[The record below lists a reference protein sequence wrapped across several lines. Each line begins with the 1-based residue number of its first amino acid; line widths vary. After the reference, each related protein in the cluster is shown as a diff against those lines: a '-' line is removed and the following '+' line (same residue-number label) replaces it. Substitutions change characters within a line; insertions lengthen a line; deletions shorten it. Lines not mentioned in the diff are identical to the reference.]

1 MCTPFGARASTL
13 EVTQWQI
20 SRRCHP
26 ILVAFV
32 SELTKES
39 IHLPLGC
46 LQGGEHSPPNR
57 SRAHETLTGMPR
69 RHSTL

>member
-46 LQGGEHSPPNR
+46 LQGGERWESISH
-57 SRAHETLTGMPR
+57 TGRPSNKR
-69 RHSTL
+69 GC